1 MKVIKAIYDFLVGD
15 PIILTGI
22 VIALVVLAIIN
33 NVGAL
38 AAIRSVS
45 GVLMIIAALLVL
57 VLTLRR
63 ETSYR

>member
-63 ETSYR
+63 ETH